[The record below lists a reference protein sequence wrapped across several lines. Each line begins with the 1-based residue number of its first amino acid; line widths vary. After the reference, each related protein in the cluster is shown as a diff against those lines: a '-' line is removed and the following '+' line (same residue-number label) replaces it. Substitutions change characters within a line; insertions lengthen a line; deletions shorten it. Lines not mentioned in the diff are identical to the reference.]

1 MSSVTIGRDLQHWQW
16 TKPESGAGPL
26 GRVRRRF
33 RARTSGE
40 VVAGTDVLVLA
51 VAIGAFAPRL
61 LQWPVAVFV
70 VGVLA
75 ICALRGQYASRITLS
90 VTKDVSTV
98 AAAVAVPLAV
108 IGLFDGFNRQ
118 VRPFVLVGVAT
129 LAMLLLGRACAYIG
143 IRRARTRGALGQRVL
158 IVGAGQVAERFAD
171 ALELNP
177 SYGLH
182 PVGLLD
188 DIADESLSR
197 LVLGGIEELDNV
209 LHEYSI
215 DRVVIAFGVN
225 RDPDLVRVIRS
236 CENAEVDMYIIP
248 RFFELGL
255 QAAPRDVDM
264 VWGYPLVRLRRST
277 MSASGRLAKRA
288 FDSTIAGLMLL
299 LLAPLYGM
307 LALAVKLT
315 SPGPIYFRQCRIGK
329 KGREVEI
336 YKFRSMRVN
345 DESDTQWSV
354 DDDSRVTKVGGIMR
368 KTSLDELPQ
377 LWNVLKGDMS
387 LVGPRPE
394 RPFFVEQFEQ
404 EVPRYGDRHRVPVG
418 LTGLSQVNGL
428 RGDTSIEDRAWFDNH
443 YIENW
448 SVGGDLMI
456 LARTAGAVIKQVRE
470 QPKET

>member
-1 MSSVTIGRDLQHWQW
+1 M
-16 TKPESGAGPL
+16 
-26 GRVRRRF
+26 
-33 RARTSGE
+33 
-40 VVAGTDVLVLA
+40 AGTDLVVLVI
-51 VAIGAFAPRL
+51 AIVAFAPAIL
-61 LQWPVAVFV
+61 AWSTAVLI
-70 VGVLA
+70 VGALG
-75 ICALRGQYASRITLS
+75 ICALRGQYAARITLNVS
-90 VTKDVSTV
+90 RDVGTV
-98 AAAVAVPLAV
+98 AAAVAVPIAV
-108 IGLFDGFNRQ
+108 IGIFDGYNRE
-118 VRPFVLVGVAT
+118 VRSVVLVGMAT

-143 IRRARTRGALGQRVL
+143 IRRARSKGALAQRVL

-182 PVGLLD
+182 PIGLLD
-188 DIADESLSR
+188 DCTDESLSR
-197 LVLGGIEELDNV
+197 PVLGGIDQLDDV
-209 LHEYSI
+209 LREHRI

-236 CENAEVDMYIIP
+236 CENADVEMYIVP

-277 MSASGRLAKRA
+277 MSLSGRMAKRA
-288 FDSTIAGLMLL
+288 FDSAIAGLMLL
-299 LLAPLYGM
+299 VLSPLYGM
-307 LALAVKLT
+307 LALAVRFS
-315 SPGPIYFRQCRIGK
+315 SPGPVYFRQRRIGK
-329 KGREVEI
+329 NGREVEI

-345 DESDTQWSV
+345 DESDVQWSV
-354 DDDSRVTKVGGIMR
+354 DEDDRVTKIGRIMR

-428 RGDTSIEDRAWFDNH
+428 RGDTSIADRAWFDNH

-448 SVGGDLMI
+448 SVGGDLVI

-470 QPKET
+470 

>member
-16 TKPESGAGPL
+16 AQSESGSMARG
-26 GRVRRRF
+26 RRRF
-33 RARTSGE
+33 VARTSGE
-40 VVAGTDVLVLA
+40 VVAGTDLLVLA
-51 VAIGAFAPRL
+51 LAVAVFAPAV

-70 VGVLA
+70 LGVLGV
-75 ICALRGQYASRITLS
+75 CVLRGQYGSRITLS
-90 VTKDVSTV
+90 VSRDLGTV
-98 AAAVAVPLAV
+98 AAAVALPLTV
-108 IGLFDGFNRQ
+108 IGALDGFGRS
-118 VRPFVLVGVAT
+118 VRPFVLVGLST
-129 LAMLLLGRACAYIG
+129 LSLLLIGRAVAYVG

-158 IVGAGQVAERFAD
+158 IVGAGPVAERFAD

-182 PVGLLD
+182 PIGLLD
-188 DIADESLSR
+188 DCAEESLSR
-197 LVLGGIEELDNV
+197 PVLGGIDQLDSV
-209 LHEYSI
+209 LSDHRI

-236 CENAEVDMYIIP
+236 CEHAEVDMYIIP

-264 VWGYPLVRLRRST
+264 VWGFPLVRLRRST
-277 MSASGRLAKRA
+277 MRSSGRIAKRV
-288 FDSTIAGLMLL
+288 FDATISALMLL
-299 LLAPLYGM
+299 LLAPLYGV
-307 LALAVKLT
+307 LALAVRLT
-315 SPGPIYFRQCRIGK
+315 GPGPIYFRQRRIGK
-329 KGREVEI
+329 NGREVEVL
-336 YKFRSMRVN
+336 KFRSIRVN
-345 DESDTQWSV
+345 GESDTQWSV
-354 DDDSRVTKVGGIMR
+354 DEDDRVTKIGSIMR

-377 LWNVLKGDMS
+377 LWNVLRGDMS

-404 EVPRYGDRHRVPVG
+404 EVPRYSDRHRVPVG
-418 LTGLSQVNGL
+418 LTGLAQVSGL

-448 SVGGDLMI
+448 SVSGDLII

-470 QPKET
+470 

>member
-1 MSSVTIGRDLQHWQW
+1 M
-16 TKPESGAGPL
+16 
-26 GRVRRRF
+26 
-33 RARTSGE
+33 
-40 VVAGTDVLVLA
+40 
-51 VAIGAFAPRL
+51 
-61 LQWPVAVFV
+61 
-70 VGVLA
+70 
-75 ICALRGQYASRITLS
+75 
-90 VTKDVSTV
+90 
-98 AAAVAVPLAV
+98 
-108 IGLFDGFNRQ
+108 
-118 VRPFVLVGVAT
+118 
-129 LAMLLLGRACAYIG
+129 
-143 IRRARTRGALGQRVL
+143 
-158 IVGAGQVAERFAD
+158 
-171 ALELNP
+171 
-177 SYGLH
+177 
-182 PVGLLD
+182 
-188 DIADESLSR
+188 
-197 LVLGGIEELDNV
+197 
-209 LHEYSI
+209 
-215 DRVVIAFGVN
+215 IAFGVN

-345 DESDTQWSV
+345 DESDTQRSV